1 MTATN
6 NDLQNSTVQIREQML
21 KKLSAIIDHCE
32 HRCTVGRVKD
42 KSLER
47 IRQGWATVTV
57 NGIKA
62 YLSGLKD
69 MQLDEIEKRLEAL
82 EESKP

>member
-1 MTATN
+1 MAATESDSRN
-6 NDLQNSTVQIREQML
+6 GTVQIRAQML

-32 HRCTVGRVKD
+32 DRCTKGRIKD
-42 KSLER
+42 QSLER

-69 MQLDEIEKRLEAL
+69 TELDDIDTRLTALEAG
-82 EESKP
+82 KP